1 MNPSI
6 WNRDDR
12 TNHVYFS
19 YTCHR
24 RFYLQL
30 SIIEKDLQRLPHP
43 RETSTDPNSPSV
55 ATPNTQEQRISN
67 LREILYIYAQEN
79 PHMGYRQGMHEVASY
94 LMFVLELE
102 EPEYTDNPLFTPILP
117 FCFALLETVL
127 GQLETAYDASG
138 DQSLQNMSHAILSK
152 LHQNDPALYHHLTT
166 CPNIPPPPI
175 YCTRW
180 VRLLF
185 SREVVGYENVLKLWD
200 VFLEYPQIMRAL
212 EVTCASRILLLR
224 EFLMDPQYNP
234 LDLLMNIPALTDI
247 TPLTTTVRRLMA
259 QKDADE
265 PIQLPP
271 SQLLPTGSPY
281 KPEQDHPLAEQPQ
294 GSTQKKNVFNF
305 NKLKQTLNERSES
318 LKKKFA
324 NTTNEWKQAQNE
336 WNKQQQQQQREQQ
349 PNDNNMERGTSTVS
363 ASSDMMAASGQA
375 IRNHSATGK
384 PTEEVLFV
392 DPLLNPQIMARNQI
406 HSTWAQH
413 MQSKIWTLQEFLM
426 AVEQQGTMTN
436 PEGGGS
442 DNTSPGIQAAPVP
455 REVWEALADL
465 DRVQHEIQNY
475 SMRR

>member
-1 MNPSI
+1 
-6 WNRDDR
+6 
-12 TNHVYFS
+12 
-19 YTCHR
+19 
-24 RFYLQL
+24 
-30 SIIEKDLQRLPHP
+30 
-43 RETSTDPNSPSV
+43 
-55 ATPNTQEQRISN
+55 
-67 LREILYIYAQEN
+67 
-79 PHMGYRQGMHEVASY
+79 MGYRQGMHEVASY

-102 EPEYTDNPLFTPILP
+102 EPEYADNPLFTPILP

-127 GQLETAYDASG
+127 GQLQTAYDASG

-152 LHQNDPALYHHLTT
+152 LHQNDPTLYHHLTT

-200 VFLEYPQIMRAL
+200 VFLEYPIMRAL

-224 EFLMDPQYNP
+224 DFLMDPQYNP

-247 TPLTTTVRRLMA
+247 SPLTTTVRRLMA

-281 KPEQDHPLAEQPQ
+281 KPEHPLAEAPP
-294 GSTQKKNVFNF
+294 KKNVFNF
-305 NKLKQTLNERSES
+305 NNFKQTLNERSES
-318 LKKKFA
+318 LKKKIT

-336 WNKQQQQQQREQQ
+336 WNKQQQQQQQ
-349 PNDNNMERGTSTVS
+349 PNGNNMQRGTSAGS
-363 ASSDMMAASGQA
+363 A
-375 IRNHSATGK
+375 
-384 PTEEVLFV
+384 TEEVVFA

-406 HSTWAQH
+406 HSKWAQH
-413 MQSKIWTLQEFLM
+413 LQTQILTLQEYLM

-436 PEGGGS
+436 NTEGGGG
-442 DNTSPGIQAAPVP
+442 DNTSPGIQTAPVP
-455 REVWEALADL
+455 RGVWEALADL

-475 SMRR
+475 SMRS

>member
-1 MNPSI
+1 
-6 WNRDDR
+6 
-12 TNHVYFS
+12 
-19 YTCHR
+19 
-24 RFYLQL
+24 
-30 SIIEKDLQRLPHP
+30 
-43 RETSTDPNSPSV
+43 
-55 ATPNTQEQRISN
+55 
-67 LREILYIYAQEN
+67 
-79 PHMGYRQGMHEVASY
+79 MGYRQGMHEVASY

-102 EPEYTDNPLFTPILP
+102 QPKYTDNPLFTPILP

-127 GQLETAYDASG
+127 GQLKTAYDASG

-152 LHQNDPALYHHLTT
+152 LHQNDSTLYHHLTT

-200 VFLEYPQIMRAL
+200 LFFEYPQIMRAL
-212 EVTCASRILLLR
+212 EVTCACRILLLR
-224 EFLMDPQYNP
+224 DSLMDPRHNP

-247 TPLTTTVRRLMA
+247 SQLTTTVRRLMA
-259 QKDADE
+259 QKDADV

-281 KPEQDHPLAEQPQ
+281 KPEALAHPLAGQQQQQQ
-294 GSTQKKNVFNF
+294 GSIPQKKNVFNF
-305 NKLKQTLNERSES
+305 NKLKQSLNERSES
-318 LKKKFA
+318 LKKKIA

-336 WNKQQQQQQREQQ
+336 WNKQPPQ
-349 PNDNNMERGTSTVS
+349 PYDNNNMQRDTNTNTVS
-363 ASSDMMAASGQA
+363 ASSDMMAAAGQV
-375 IRNHSATGK
+375 IRNHPILGK
-384 PTEEVLFV
+384 PTEEVLFA
-392 DPLLNPQIMARNQI
+392 DPLLNPQIMARNHI
-406 HSTWAQH
+406 HSTWAQQ

-436 PEGGGS
+436 PEGGGG
-442 DNTSPGIQAAPVP
+442 DNMSPGIQAAPVP

-475 SMRR
+475 SMKG

>member
-1 MNPSI
+1 
-6 WNRDDR
+6 
-12 TNHVYFS
+12 
-19 YTCHR
+19 
-24 RFYLQL
+24 
-30 SIIEKDLQRLPHP
+30 
-43 RETSTDPNSPSV
+43 
-55 ATPNTQEQRISN
+55 
-67 LREILYIYAQEN
+67 
-79 PHMGYRQGMHEVASY
+79 MGYRQGMHEVASY

-102 EPEYTDNPLFTPILP
+102 EPEYADNPLFTPILP
-117 FCFALLETVL
+117 FCFALLEMVL
-127 GQLETAYDASG
+127 GQLQTAYDASG

-152 LHQNDPALYHHLTT
+152 IHQNDQTLYQHLTT

-200 VFLEYPQIMRAL
+200 VFMEYPQIMRAL

-224 EFLMDPQYNP
+224 DLLLDPQYNP

-247 TPLTTTVRRLMA
+247 VPLTTTVRRLMA

-281 KPEQDHPLAEQPQ
+281 KPEQEHPLAGQQQAQ
-294 GSTQKKNVFNF
+294 GSSPPKKNVFNF

-324 NTTNEWKQAQNE
+324 HTTNEWKQAQND
-336 WNKQQQQQQREQQ
+336 WNKQQ
-349 PNDNNMERGTSTVS
+349 PNDNYMQRDSTSTVS
-363 ASSDMMAASGQA
+363 ASSDMMAVAGQA
-375 IRNHSATGK
+375 IRNHPVMGK
-384 PTEEVLFV
+384 PTEEVLFA
-392 DPLLNPQIMARNQI
+392 DPLLNPQIMARTQI

-413 MQSKIWTLQEFLM
+413 MQSNIWTLQEYLM
-426 AVEQQGTMTN
+426 PVEQQGTMTN
-436 PEGGGS
+436 QEGGGS
-442 DNTSPGIQAAPVP
+442 DNNNTSPGIQAAPVP

-475 SMRR
+475 SMKR

>member
-1 MNPSI
+1 
-6 WNRDDR
+6 
-12 TNHVYFS
+12 
-19 YTCHR
+19 
-24 RFYLQL
+24 
-30 SIIEKDLQRLPHP
+30 
-43 RETSTDPNSPSV
+43 
-55 ATPNTQEQRISN
+55 
-67 LREILYIYAQEN
+67 
-79 PHMGYRQGMHEVASY
+79 MHEVASY

-127 GQLETAYDASG
+127 AQLQTAYDASG

-152 LHQNDPALYHHLTT
+152 IHQNDPTLFHHLTT

-224 EFLMDPQYNP
+224 DFLMDPQYNP

-281 KPEQDHPLAEQPQ
+281 KPEHPLAGQPQ
-294 GSTQKKNVFNF
+294 AAPQKKNVFNF

-318 LKKKFA
+318 LKKKIA
-324 NTTNEWKQAQNE
+324 NTTNDWKQAQNE
-336 WNKQQQQQQREQQ
+336 WNKQQQQQQQQ
-349 PNDNNMERGTSTVS
+349 PNDNNMQRDTSTVS
-363 ASSDMMAASGQA
+363 ASSDM
-375 IRNHSATGK
+375 GK
-384 PTEEVLFV
+384 PTEKVLFV
-392 DPLLNPQIMARNQI
+392 DPLLNPQVMARGQI
-406 HSTWAQH
+406 HSAWSQH
-413 MQSKIWTLQEFLM
+413 MQSKIWVLQEFLM

-436 PEGGGS
+436 PEGGGGG

-465 DRVQHEIQNY
+465 DRVQHEIKNY
-475 SMRR
+475 SMKR